1 MATDWTVYDYEVDMF
16 KGMYPHCRSDVVASR
31 CIKNA
36 ITESLLLHT
45 RNLVDIL
52 LCRDPEPDAIN
63 LKTLLPGFVLT
74 KHAELAGIYG
84 SGKVEKSPCWTLNKM
99 LAHSTNVRSEG
110 FDYTTMM
117 EQLRPVINHCLDE
130 VEGERGTRGM
140 GKTKQPEPTSSE
152 SSVVAV
158 LNASTS
164 SRR

>member
-1 MATDWTVYDYEVDMF
+1 MATDWTVYDYEADMF

-31 CIKNA
+31 YIKNA

-52 LCRDPEPDAIN
+52 LSRDSEPDAIN
-63 LKTLLPGFVLT
+63 LKTLLPGFTLT
-74 KHAELAGIYG
+74 KHAELAGIFG
-84 SGKVEKSPCWTLNKM
+84 SRKVEKSPCWTLNKM

-130 VEGERGTRGM
+130 AEAEREKRGI
-140 GKTKQPEPTSSE
+140 GKIKQPEPASFE
-152 SSVVAV
+152 SSVAV